1 MKDLKKLKEYY
12 EFLVEYGGGDLSG
25 DFDEMKEF
33 YKSFS
38 SFKEF
43 IEYEMEMIVEDDLD
57 LYDEIVDRF
66 LN

>member
-25 DFDEMKEF
+25 DFGEMKEF
-33 YKSFS
+33 YKSFD

-43 IEYEMEMIVEDDLD
+43 IEYEIEMIVDDDID
-57 LYDEIVDRF
+57 LYDEIVERF